1 MPALNFKRQ
10 FVAHIRSRRKR
21 HTIRAK
27 RKRPIKPGETL
38 YLYTGMRTKQC
49 EKIIEPVTCAKVDD
63 IRIELR
69 PAQGNGALTRGLQFP
84 HVIVEGIDLSEDEK
98 DRLAY
103 ADGFDSFADM
113 MKFWDGRLP
122 FNGDLIHWKEK

>member
-1 MPALNFKRQ
+1 VP
-10 FVAHIRSRRKR
+10 HIRSKRKR

-49 EKIIEPVTCAKVDD
+49 EKIIPPVVCAKVDD
-63 IRIELR
+63 ITIQ
-69 PAQGNGALTRGLQFP
+69 QGPNMKFLPDDFRVF
-84 HVIVEGIDLSEDEK
+84 VEGQRLDKSECEA
-98 DRLAY
+98 LAY

-113 MKFWDGRLP
+113 MKFWDGRVP
-122 FNGDLIHWKEK
+122 FSGDIIHWKDTAEGGCATRLKAGAHA